1 MLFPCS
7 RKEEIKKKKMKDKGV
22 NTKGRTWS
30 KKKGRRQIETRE
42 GGRDRAKGGRAFTKR
57 VEMEEKQAR
66 KA

>member
-1 MLFPCS
+1 
-7 RKEEIKKKKMKDKGV
+7 MKDKGV

-30 KKKGRRQIETRE
+30 KKKGREQIETRE

>member
-42 GGRDRAKGGRAFTKR
+42 GGRDRAKG
-57 VEMEEKQAR
+57 
-66 KA
+66 